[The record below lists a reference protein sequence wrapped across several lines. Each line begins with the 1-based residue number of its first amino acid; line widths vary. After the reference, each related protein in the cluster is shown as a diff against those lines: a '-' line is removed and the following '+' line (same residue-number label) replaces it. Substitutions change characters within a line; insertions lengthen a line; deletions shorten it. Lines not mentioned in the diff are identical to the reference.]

1 MVSEKTQICFHTL
14 VPRAVRSLWITS
26 VLTANSAPRLA
37 TMKGVSVM
45 DNNYF
50 QALMG
55 YKASMAQA
63 KILLSKGLITTE
75 EYSVIETKMCGIFG
89 INSDSLF
96 RENDWIYTDNRGNIA
111 PVKEVL

>member
-1 MVSEKTQICFHTL
+1 M
-14 VPRAVRSLWITS
+14 
-26 VLTANSAPRLA
+26 
-37 TMKGVSVM
+37 M

>member
-1 MVSEKTQICFHTL
+1 MNEKARKCLRTL
-14 VPRAVRSLWITS
+14 VLRAVRSLWITLG
-26 VLTANSAPRLA
+26 LTANSAPRLA
-37 TMKGVSVM
+37 TGKGVSAM
-45 DNNYF
+45 DSNYF

-55 YKASMAQA
+55 YQASMAQA
-63 KILLSKGLITTE
+63 KIMLSKGLITAE
-75 EYSVIETKMCGIFG
+75 EYSVIETKMCDIFG

>member
-1 MVSEKTQICFHTL
+1 
-14 VPRAVRSLWITS
+14 
-26 VLTANSAPRLA
+26 
-37 TMKGVSVM
+37 M
-45 DNNYF
+45 DSNYF

-55 YKASMAQA
+55 YMASMAQA
-63 KILLSKGLITTE
+63 KIMLSKGLITAE
-75 EYSVIETKMCGIFG
+75 EYSVIETKMCDIFG

>member
-1 MVSEKTQICFHTL
+1 MVSVKTQICFRTL

-26 VLTANSAPRLA
+26 VLTANSVPRLA

-63 KILLSKGLITTE
+63 KILLSKGLITAE
-75 EYSVIETKMCGIFG
+75 EYSVIETKMCDIFG